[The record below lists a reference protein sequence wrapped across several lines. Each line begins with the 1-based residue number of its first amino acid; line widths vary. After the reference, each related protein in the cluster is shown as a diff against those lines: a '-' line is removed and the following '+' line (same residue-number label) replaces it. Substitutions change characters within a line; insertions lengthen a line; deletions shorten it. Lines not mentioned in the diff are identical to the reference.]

1 MELARARS
9 TEEVKN
15 EDEVGFFTVI
25 PGLVC

>member
-9 TEEVKN
+9 TGEVKN
-15 EDEVGFFTVI
+15 EDEVWFFTVI